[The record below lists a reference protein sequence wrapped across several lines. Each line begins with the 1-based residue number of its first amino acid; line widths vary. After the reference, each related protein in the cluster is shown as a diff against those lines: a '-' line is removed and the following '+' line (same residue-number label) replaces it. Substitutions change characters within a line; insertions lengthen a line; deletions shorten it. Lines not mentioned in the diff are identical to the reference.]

1 MEDFDNLNDALQD
14 IDIMIIAVA
23 ADPDEWLPQIV
34 IGIPIE
40 EEDGEIENIV
50 PLSLTPE
57 EAYQIGAYLI
67 QAAGTV
73 SSLYTE
79 LLDKTVEERKEIISL
94 EVQFSDSPNPF

>member
-1 MEDFDNLNDALQD
+1 MDEFDIDGYLES
-14 IDIMIIAVA
+14 DIMIIAVA
-23 ADPDEWLPQIV
+23 ADPEVWLPQIV

-40 EEDGEIENIV
+40 NEEGEIDNV
-50 PLSLTPE
+50 APVSLSPE

-94 EVQFSDSPNPF
+94 EAQFLDSPNPF